1 MRNTPHR
8 SGPLTRRQFLYYS
21 ALAASATALTGYAGV
36 RSKARRVSANE
47 KLNIAII
54 GVGGRG
60 AVDTAEVSSEN
71 IVALC
76 DVNEDRLN
84 AAAAKYP
91 QARKFVD
98 FRKLYDASN
107 DIDAVVVATTEHT
120 HAFAVMPAIHLG
132 KHVYCEKPL
141 AHNVWEARTIAQAAA
156 KAGIVTQM
164 GTQIPAPNNYG
175 RVVKLIQT
183 GAIGPVREVHVWVSR
198 AWGRSRQSG

>member
-54 GVGGRG
+54 GAGGRG
-60 AVDTAEVSSEN
+60 ITDTAEVSSEN

-84 AAAAKYP
+84 AAAVKYP

-98 FRKLYDASN
+98 FRKLYDTSN
-107 DIDAVVVATTEHT
+107 DIDAVVVASTEHT
-120 HAFAVMPAIHLG
+120 HAFAVLPAIQIG
-132 KHVYCEKPL
+132 KASC
-141 AHNVWEARTIAQAAA
+141 
-156 KAGIVTQM
+156 
-164 GTQIPAPNNYG
+164 
-175 RVVKLIQT
+175 
-183 GAIGPVREVHVWVSR
+183 RER
-198 AWGRSRQSG
+198 